1 MISLLVVYIFWGDPN
16 ANILTKFSF
25 FFKFFFWFFWKSFD
39 LMEYWRCF
47 RLKSNNQKCWN
58 VKKKVFLK
66 YFSFLKL
73 FRQCCFMAHH
83 LHHVRHVC
91 QSWTLLELLDGHRS
105 PIFAKL
111 SVEMQRGSTILGPKF
126 DTLNAEDWVLCKRKC
141 NWIFW
146 WWEAE
151 KKKKSKVYA
160 R

>member
-1 MISLLVVYIFWGDPN
+1 MLECHEVSLFKI
-16 ANILTKFSF
+16 F
-25 FFKFFFWFFWKSFD
+25 FF
-39 LMEYWRCF
+39 
-47 RLKSNNQKCWN
+47 
-58 VKKKVFLK
+58 V
-66 YFSFLKL
+66 KL
-73 FRQCCFMAHH
+73 FRQCCCMAHH

-111 SVEMQRGSTILGPKF
+111 SVEMQWGSAILGPKF

-151 KKKKSKVYA
+151 RKRVRSMPDNIIWSQVKSIFLFNESARFKPLKSKDFKC
-160 R
+160 